1 MEVSGY
7 LELGIGAVRGHR
19 LRSMLSVLGIAIGIA
34 SIILLTSIG
43 EGTRRY
49 LLAQFSQFGTNILA
63 INPGKIDTHGM
74 PGIFG
79 GTTHKLSLADAEAL
93 RRVRGVESVVPIAM
107 GQARVSGNGRGRSVL
122 VYGTTSDIAGV
133 MKLETGQG
141 SFLPEGDPRRGSLVA
156 VLGPKLKTEL
166 FGDEN
171 ALGRFVRVAETRLR
185 VIGVVSPKGRMLGMD
200 LDDSAYVPVAT
211 AMRMF
216 NMDEL
221 QEVDVSFAHP
231 DLSEGVAERVRKLLI
246 DRHGGKEDFTL
257 YTMSEMLRVFDRV
270 MNAITAGMGAVAAI
284 SLLVG
289 AIGVFTMMWISVGER
304 VGEIGLLRAI
314 GATTREVHGLFLFEA
329 VLLTLVGGALGV
341 IGGLA
346 ISLGLRLVVP
356 GLPLYTPVEYIGA
369 AFAVS
374 ALTGIIA
381 GVLPA
386 RRAAQLHPVEAL
398 RAE

>member
-49 LLAQFSQFGTNILA
+49 LLAQFSEFGTNILA

-107 GQARVSGNGRGRSVL
+107 AQARVSGNGRGRSVL

-171 ALGRFVRVAETRLR
+171 ALGRFVRVADTRLR

-200 LDDSAYVPVAT
+200 LDDAAYVPVAT

-216 NMDEL
+216 NLDEL

>member
-1 MEVSGY
+1 MDVAGY
-7 LELGIGAVRGHR
+7 LELGVGAVRSHR

-34 SIILLTSIG
+34 SVILLTSVG

-49 LLAQFSQFGTNILA
+49 MLLQFTQFGTNIIA
-63 INPGKIDTHGM
+63 INPGKIETMGM
-74 PGIFG
+74 PGVFG
-79 GTTHKLSLADAEAL
+79 GTTHKLSLADAEAI
-93 RRVRGVESVVPIAM
+93 RRVRGVDSVCPLTF

-122 VYGTTSDIAGV
+122 IYGSTPELAGV

-141 SFLPEGDPRRGSLVA
+141 SFLPEGDPRRGSMVA

-166 FGDEN
+166 FGEEN
-171 ALGRFVRVAETRLR
+171 ALGRFVRVADTRLR

-200 LDDSAYVPVAT
+200 FDDAVYVPVAT

-221 QEVDVSFAHP
+221 QEIDVSFAHAG
-231 DLSEGVAERVRKLLI
+231 LSEGVAERVRALLI
-246 DRHGGKEDFTL
+246 DRHGGKEDFSL
-257 YTMSEMLRVFDRV
+257 FTMTEMLRVFDRV
-270 MNAITAGMGAVAAI
+270 MDAITAGMGAIAAI

-289 AIGVFTMMWISVGER
+289 AIGVFTMMWITVGER

-314 GATTREVHGLFLFEA
+314 GATTREIHGLFLFEA
-329 VLLTLVGGALGV
+329 VVLTLLGGALGV
-341 IGGLA
+341 IAGLS
-346 ISLGLRLVVP
+346 ITLVIRLVAP
-356 GLPLYTPVEYIGA
+356 GLPLYTPIEYIGA
-369 AFAVS
+369 ALGVS
-374 ALTGIIA
+374 ALTGVLA

>member
-1 MEVSGY
+1 
-7 LELGIGAVRGHR
+7 
-19 LRSMLSVLGIAIGIA
+19 
-34 SIILLTSIG
+34 
-43 EGTRRY
+43 
-49 LLAQFSQFGTNILA
+49 
-63 INPGKIDTHGM
+63 
-74 PGIFG
+74 
-79 GTTHKLSLADAEAL
+79 
-93 RRVRGVESVVPIAM
+93 
-107 GQARVSGNGRGRSVL
+107 
-122 VYGTTSDIAGV
+122 
-133 MKLETGQG
+133 
-141 SFLPEGDPRRGSLVA
+141 
-156 VLGPKLKTEL
+156 
-166 FGDEN
+166 
-171 ALGRFVRVAETRLR
+171 
-185 VIGVVSPKGRMLGMD
+185 MLGMD

>member
-1 MEVSGY
+1 VELAGY
-7 LELGIGAVRGHR
+7 FELGIGAVRSHR

-34 SIILLTSIG
+34 AVILLTSIG
-43 EGTRRY
+43 EGTRQY
-49 LLAQFSQFGTNILA
+49 MLSQFTQFGTNIIA
-63 INPGKIDTHGM
+63 VNPGKIETAGI

-79 GTTHKLSLADAEAL
+79 GTTHKLSLEDAEAI
-93 RRVRGVESVVPIAM
+93 RRIPGVDSVTPLAF

-122 VYGTTSDIAGV
+122 IYGTTSDIATM

-141 SFLPEGDPRRGSLVA
+141 SFLPKGDPRRGSLVT

-171 ALGRFVRVAETRLR
+171 ALGRFVRVADTRLR

-200 LDDSAYVPVAT
+200 LDDAAYVPVTT

-216 NMDEL
+216 NVDEL
-221 QEVDVSFAHP
+221 QEIDIEFAHAG
-231 DLSEGVAERVRKLLI
+231 LSAKVAERVRKLLV
-246 DRHGGKEDFTL
+246 DRHGGKEDFSL
-257 YTMSEMLRVFDRV
+257 FTMAEMLRVFDRV
-270 MNAITAGMGAVAAI
+270 MEAITAGMAAVAAI

-289 AIGVFTMMWISVGER
+289 AIGVFTMMWITVGER
-304 VGEIGLLRAI
+304 VGEIGLLRAL
-314 GATTREVHGLFLFEA
+314 GATATEVQGLFLFEA
-329 VLLTLVGGALGV
+329 VALTLFGGVLGIAGGLTIALGV
-341 IGGLA
+341 QWL
-346 ISLGLRLVVP
+346 VP
-356 GLPLYTPVEYIGA
+356 GLPLQTPLEYVGA
-369 AFAVS
+369 ALGVS
-374 ALTGIIA
+374 ALTGLLA